1 MKDKVIIG
9 SRQSKLALAQTQLVI
24 TQLQPYFPQITFVI
38 KKIATQGDVNLKD
51 SLQKIGGKGVFV
63 KEIERELQTREID
76 FAVHSLKDVMPNL
89 PDDLMIGAVPKR
101 NSPYDCLISRQK
113 LNMLDDLP
121 QGARVGT
128 NSSRRQGQ
136 LLHLRPDL
144 EIIPIRGNIDTRIK
158 KIETENLDAVVLAEA
173 GLNRL
178 TVDLTDKYRLSLQN
192 ILLPAMGQGAMA
204 IECRRADTDTLAL
217 LAKINDAH
225 SAACVG
231 VEREF
236 LRAIGGTCTFPIG
249 GYATIQ
255 DEQVRFEG
263 LVASPDGQHVLRE
276 TKQGVLKDHLG
287 EVVAADL
294 LVQDKFEIMKGS
306 QV

>member
-1 MKDKVIIG
+1 MKDKVIVG

-24 TQLQPYFPQITFVI
+24 AQLQAQFPQVVFEI
-38 KKIATQGDVNLKD
+38 KKIVTQGDVNLKD

-63 KEIERELQTREID
+63 KEIEHELQTGEID
-76 FAVHSLKDVMPNL
+76 FAVHSLKDVMPTL
-89 PDDLMIGAVPKR
+89 PDDLMLGAIPKR
-101 NSPYDCLISRQK
+101 NSPYDCLISRAPLKQVT
-113 LNMLDDLP
+113 DLP

-144 EIIPIRGNIDTRIK
+144 EIVPIRGNIDTRVK

-178 TVDLTDKYRLSLQN
+178 TVDLSGKHRLSLRDV
-192 ILLPAMGQGAMA
+192 LLPAMGQGAMA
-204 IECRRADTDTLAL
+204 IECRRADQEVQDL
-217 LAKINDAH
+217 LQAINDPH

-249 GYATIQ
+249 GYAIVAG
-255 DEQVRFEG
+255 EQVNFEG
-263 LVASPDGQHVLRE
+263 LIASTDGQHLLRE
-276 TKQGVLKDHLG
+276 TKQGVLADHLG
-287 EVVAADL
+287 KIVAADL
-294 LVQDKFEIMKGS
+294 LAQDKFGIMKGS
-306 QV
+306 QQ